1 VAGNGGEMVG
11 WIKNEPLLTPLDE
24 AVAYRKEIDREL
36 YELAQIM
43 DQ

>member
-1 VAGNGGEMVG
+1 MVG
-11 WIKNEPLLTPLDE
+11 WIHNEPKLTPLEE

-43 DQ
+43 DK